1 MNGIQH
7 QSYWICKN
15 YINLFQSHSSRGL
28 RTRQP
33 STLPTGDVSEV
44 VQTQSQRHHDGNA
57 REITTPTGV
66 EVPKHDITPDH
77 REVWPRHSIL
87 LPPPYRSGEFFLP
100 LSLPNCNSWSSTPIP
115 PPTPTPRWPSPIRN
129 AVSGP
134 VRQFT
139 RALRATGLHAFTW
152 PWLDN
157 PSPCSSSLLWAE
169 DEARAHTHTHTG
181 LRFDGLWWW
190 KRNQIPKIGLKSG
203 REGLGVPVLSDRC
216 RGGLLNRAKRRQSH
230 PVDCQLKIWLFCGL
244 CTRNYPKWAESW
256 VPTCTR
262 FFSQATKRS
271 TKTEEKPPNCIISDA
286 ANKHKKMC
294 HFTLWTI

>member
-1 MNGIQH
+1 MFCPRKNNLVKSMETTHICYQVNGIQH

-100 LSLPNCNSWSSTPIP
+100 LSLPNCNSWSSTPHPHP
-115 PPTPTPRWPSPIRN
+115 PLAFSDTKCCIR
-129 AVSGP
+129 SGQT
-134 VRQFT
+134 VYEGIKSYR
-139 RALRATGLHAFTW
+139 
-152 PWLDN
+152 
-157 PSPCSSSLLWAE
+157 SPCFHLALA
-169 DEARAHTHTHTG
+169 G
-181 LRFDGLWWW
+181 
-190 KRNQIPKIGLKSG
+190 
-203 REGLGVPVLSDRC
+203 
-216 RGGLLNRAKRRQSH
+216 
-230 PVDCQLKIWLFCGL
+230 
-244 CTRNYPKWAESW
+244 
-256 VPTCTR
+256 
-262 FFSQATKRS
+262 
-271 TKTEEKPPNCIISDA
+271 
-286 ANKHKKMC
+286 
-294 HFTLWTI
+294 